1 MANKS
6 KQKGNRFEYECV
18 KVLKE
23 MGYKDVER
31 AFASNGLSLPG
42 CKEDVDILADGVKI
56 QCKVRSSVP
65 KCFAIGTCDM
75 VLFKEDRGEIFK
87 ITRLVNGEK

>member
-31 AFASNGLSLPG
+31 AFASNGLDARKMLIYLQMELRSN
-42 CKEDVDILADGVKI
+42 VK
-56 QCKVRSSVP
+56 
-65 KCFAIGTCDM
+65 
-75 VLFKEDRGEIFK
+75 
-87 ITRLVNGEK
+87 